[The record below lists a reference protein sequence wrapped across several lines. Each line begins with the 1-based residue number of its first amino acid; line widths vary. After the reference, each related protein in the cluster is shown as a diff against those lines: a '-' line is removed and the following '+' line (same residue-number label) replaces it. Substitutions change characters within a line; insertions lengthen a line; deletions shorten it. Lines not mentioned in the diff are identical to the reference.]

1 MTIKKSL
8 IIQAILLSIVS
19 LSAQNVTVNLDEEH
33 QTIRGFGGMVHN
45 TWQGG
50 AGLSAEDAKL
60 AFGAGEGQLGLTAL
74 RIPVNENKA
83 DWSKE
88 LAAAKLEIGRASCRE
103 RV

>member
-50 AGLSAEDAKL
+50 AGQVL
-60 AFGAGEGQLGLTAL
+60 
-74 RIPVNENKA
+74 
-83 DWSKE
+83 
-88 LAAAKLEIGRASCRE
+88 
-103 RV
+103 